1 MIEKLDIYQLEK
13 FKFYKNQLKREWF
26 FSPDGVHGIAHIQ
39 RVLIFVLLLG
49 VELKLNDHEIDLL
62 CLCAIYHDI
71 GRSND
76 YYDEAHGL
84 ESYKKIQA
92 INLPMPKNDEDK
104 NIINF
109 IIIYHCIDD
118 DKAIEDLHNYDI
130 DNKAL
135 ALKLYKAFK
144 DCDALDRVRVD
155 LLDINYLRFEQTKK
169 YIPFAWNIFKNPEN
183 MAALVS

>member
-1 MIEKLDIYQLEK
+1 MIEKLNAYQLEK
-13 FKFYKNQLKREWF
+13 FKFYKKQLDREWF
-26 FSPDGVHGIAHIQ
+26 FSPDGVHGTEHIQ

-49 VELKLNDHEIDLL
+49 VELRLSDHEIDLL

-76 YYDEAHGL
+76 YYDEAHGF
-84 ESYKKIQA
+84 ESYKKTQSLS
-92 INLPMPKNDEDK
+92 LPMPENDEDK
-104 NIINF
+104 NIIAF

-118 DKAIEDLHNYDI
+118 DKAIEDLKNYAI
-130 DNKAL
+130 GNKAL
-135 ALKLYKAFK
+135 ALKLYKIFK

-169 YIPFAWNIFKNPEN
+169 YISLAWNIFKNPQR